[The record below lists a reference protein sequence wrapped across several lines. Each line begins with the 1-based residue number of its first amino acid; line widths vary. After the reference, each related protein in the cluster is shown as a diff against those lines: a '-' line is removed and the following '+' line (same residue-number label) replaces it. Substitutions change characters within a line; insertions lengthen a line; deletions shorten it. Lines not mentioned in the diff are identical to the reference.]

1 MDPKNRLFIA
11 IAVTVLIV
19 GAMFTSFGRSLF
31 VLNTPS
37 VELPSGAGSSGGS
50 DVSSGSQSASDPYQ
64 TVSITPETVQNV
76 IEKTLV
82 RSDSYYREL
91 TIETFWTEGSSSI
104 PVQVWV
110 DGGWTHTR
118 LILNSGVIRHNL
130 VGDGTLY
137 YWYEGSSQW
146 LSVPADDYASDLSQH
161 IPTYETVLEL
171 DQEDITSAGYDL
183 RGDTPCIYVE
193 VTYAEGHLARYWV
206 GVDSG
211 LLVCAEQEQDGQ
223 LTYRMTASNPSP
235 CPSDA
240 SFVLPDGTDPK

>member
-37 VELPSGAGSSGGS
+37 VELPSGASSGVGS
-50 DVSSGSQSASDPYQ
+50 DVSSSSQSASDPYQ

-91 TIETFWTEGSSSI
+91 TIETFWAEGSSSI
-104 PVQVWV
+104 PVQVWA

-118 LILNSGVIRHNL
+118 LVLSSGVVRHNL
-130 VGDGTLY
+130 VRDGTLY

-146 LSVPADDYASDLSQH
+146 LSIPAEGHASDLSQH
-161 IPTYETVLEL
+161 IPTYETVLDL

-193 VTYAEGHLARYWV
+193 VTYEEGHLVRYWV

-211 LLVCAEQEQDGQ
+211 LLVSAEEEQDGQ
-223 LTYRMTASNPSP
+223 LVYRMTGSNPSP

-240 SFVLPDGTDPK
+240 SFALPDGTDPK

>member
-1 MDPKNRLFIA
+1 MDPKNRLLIA

-19 GAMFTSFGRSLF
+19 VAMFTSFGRSLF

-37 VELPSGAGSSGGS
+37 VELPSGTSSSTGGDTSS
-50 DVSSGSQSASDPYQ
+50 DSHSSSDSYHL
-64 TVSITPETVQNV
+64 VSITPETVQNV

-91 TIETFWTEGSSSI
+91 TIETFWEGGSSHI

-110 DGGWTHTR
+110 NEGWTHTR
-118 LILNSGVIRHNL
+118 LVLNSGLVRHNL
-130 VGDGTLY
+130 VGKDTLY

-146 LSVPADDYASDLSQH
+146 LSVPADGRTADLSQH
-161 IPTYETVLEL
+161 IPSYETVLNW
-171 DQEDITSAGYDL
+171 DTEDITAADYQL
-183 RGDTPCIYVE
+183 RGETPCIYVE
-193 VTYAEGHLARYWV
+193 VASPEGYLARYWI

-211 LLVCAEQEQDGQ
+211 LLVYAEEEQDGQ
-223 LTYRMTASNPSP
+223 LTYRMTASNPIA

-240 SFVLPDGTDPK
+240 SFLLPDGTDPK